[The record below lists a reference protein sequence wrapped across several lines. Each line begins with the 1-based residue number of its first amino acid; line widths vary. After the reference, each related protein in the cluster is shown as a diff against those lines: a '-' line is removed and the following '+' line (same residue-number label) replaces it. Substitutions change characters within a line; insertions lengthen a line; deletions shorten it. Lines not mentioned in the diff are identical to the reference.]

1 MADFALDAQSA
12 IIRHAVLERL
22 RMNRELLEQ
31 RMAELPLYI
40 YDFIDPAELEFSER
54 IRWICESECPM
65 YGKSWACPPGVGT
78 VEQCRKKCHSFE
90 NCLLISS
97 IVEGRDIANM
107 EETLATRGDHE
118 ELTNQVRD
126 LMREQGVDPFI
137 LSSEACALC
146 ERCAILDGEPCRMP
160 EKMHPCVESQGI
172 NIIPVLES
180 RGLEF
185 QFGANVVTWVSLLL
199 Y

>member
-1 MADFALDAQSA
+1 MDVQSA

-40 YDFIDPAELEFSER
+40 YDFIDPAELEFSDR
-54 IRWICESECPM
+54 IRWICETECPM

-78 VEQCRKKCHSFE
+78 VEQCKKKCHSFE

-97 IVEGRDIANM
+97 IVEVRDIANM

-126 LMREQGVDPFI
+126 LMREQDVDPFI

-146 ERCAILDGEPCRMP
+146 YRCAILDGEPCRMP

>member
-1 MADFALDAQSA
+1 
-12 IIRHAVLERL
+12 
-22 RMNRELLEQ
+22 MNRELLEQ

-40 YDFIDPAELEFSER
+40 YDFIDPSELEFSER
-54 IRWICESECPM
+54 IRWICETECPM
-65 YGKSWACPPGVGT
+65 YGKSWACPPGVGS
-78 VEQCRKKCHSFE
+78 VEQCKKQCRSFE

-97 IVEGRDIANM
+97 IVEVNDIANM

-118 ELTNQVRD
+118 NLTNQVRD
-126 LMREQGVDPFI
+126 LMREQGVDPFV

-146 ERCAILDGEPCRMP
+146 ERCAYLDGEPCRFP
-160 EKMHPCVESQGI
+160 ERMHPCVESQGI
-172 NIIPVLES
+172 NVLPVLES

-185 QFGANVVTWVSLLL
+185 QFGANVVTWISLLF